1 MQDWSQSLKVS
12 RLDGWEDKQVLPQG
26 WKVSRLEG
34 REEKKVLL
42 QGQRVNRLEGWNEK
56 KVLPQDGGQ
65 PIGRLVREAR
75 SEKQTGLM

>member
-34 REEKKVLL
+34 WEEKKVLL
-42 QGQRVNRLEGWNEK
+42 QGQRVNRLDGWNEK
-56 KVLPQDGGQ
+56 QVLPQDGGQ
-65 PIGRLVREAR
+65 PIGRLVGEASSANR
-75 SEKQTGLM
+75 LA

>member
-34 REEKKVLL
+34 WEEKKVLL
-42 QGQRVNRLEGWNEK
+42 KGQRVKRLEGWKEK
-56 KVLPQDGGQ
+56 QVLPQDGQ
-65 PIGRLVREAR
+65 TADWKVDRVSKFCE
-75 SEKQTGLM
+75 QTGLM